1 MLNNIRALWTNS
13 VKEIGRKDWIEI
25 FGNKRIHSY
34 ELFVATEDARFRDI
48 NYRYLSVYDGDRI
61 MAIAACL
68 NYKMDIADIVAN
80 KYFSKFVDGV
90 RSVIYPDF
98 FKLKTFVVGSYMA
111 TCEHFVNVRKDMKP
125 EEYEKV
131 CSVIREQIRAKSIED
146 KHKLVFIKDV
156 RKNQLDYVQGI
167 LGSDYHFF
175 DTFPTTAIPVL
186 KDADYPK
193 ALKKKHR
200 KRYVKYKEMFDER
213 LKWEIIQ
220 DFEDY
225 TDIYEELYLRVVSKA
240 KNKFEVLNRDFFSN
254 VNKAFPDK
262 SFMLVSREA
271 DGEIRSMEF
280 IVEEEDRLLP
290 LYIGINYKNDNTKI
304 MYLNTIFRTVKEAE
318 KRGKALVDFGQT
330 SYYPKVM
337 SGALVEKIYYGFF
350 STNKTLQYIIRNV
363 FKSVFIP
370 MEIPDN
376 VYLAQYR
383 EDAVAALESKGFEI
397 VNK

>member
-1 MLNNIRALWTNS
+1 M
-13 VKEIGRKDWIEI
+13 
-25 FGNKRIHSY
+25 
-34 ELFVATEDARFRDI
+34 ATEDARFRDI

-156 RKNQLDYVQGI
+156 RKNQLDYVQSI

-337 SGALVEKIYYGFF
+337 
-350 STNKTLQYIIRNV
+350 
-363 FKSVFIP
+363 
-370 MEIPDN
+370 
-376 VYLAQYR
+376 
-383 EDAVAALESKGFEI
+383 
-397 VNK
+397 

>member
-1 MLNNIRALWTNS
+1 M
-13 VKEIGRKDWIEI
+13 
-25 FGNKRIHSY
+25 
-34 ELFVATEDARFRDI
+34 
-48 NYRYLSVYDGDRI
+48 
-61 MAIAACL
+61 
-68 NYKMDIADIVAN
+68 
-80 KYFSKFVDGV
+80 
-90 RSVIYPDF
+90 
-98 FKLKTFVVGSYMA
+98 
-111 TCEHFVNVRKDMKP
+111 
-125 EEYEKV
+125 
-131 CSVIREQIRAKSIED
+131 
-146 KHKLVFIKDV
+146 

>member
-1 MLNNIRALWTNS
+1 MLNDIKYKWTDS
-13 VKEIGRKDWIEI
+13 VKEIGKNDWTEI

-34 ELFVATEDARFRDI
+34 ELFVAMEEAGFKDI
-48 NYRYLSVYDGDRI
+48 KYRYLSVYDGNRI
-61 MAIAACL
+61 MSIVACL

-90 RSVIYPDF
+90 RSVIYPHF
-98 FKLKTFVVGSYMA
+98 FKLRTFVVGSYMA
-111 TCEHFVNVRKDMKP
+111 TCEHFVNVRKNLNP

-131 CSVIREQIRAKSIED
+131 CCVIREQIKNKSTED

-156 RKNQLDYVQGI
+156 RQSQLNYVHNI

-186 KDADYPK
+186 NEADYPK

-213 LKWEIIQ
+213 LKWEIIE

-225 TDIYEELYLRVVSKA
+225 TGIYEELYLRVVSKA

-280 IVEEEDRLLP
+280 IIEEEDRLLP

-318 KRGKALVDFGQT
+318 CRGKALVDFGQT

-337 SGALVEKIYYGFF
+337 SGALVEKIFYGFF
-350 STNKTLQYIIRNV
+350 STNKMLQYIIRNV
-363 FKSVFIP
+363 FKNVFIP
-370 MEIPDN
+370 MDIPDN
-376 VYLAQYR
+376 VYLARYR
-383 EDAVAALESKGFEI
+383 EDAVSALESKGFVI